1 MWRNACKRFF
11 YFIIIMQISL
21 KRSSLLKL
29 QITTTTTALWWWK
42 MDKSI
47 KIRIKMLPLPL
58 YMKNIRRLVIILA
71 VLLLYIS
78 MYLIH
83 NAYGGTLCIIKSADD
98 NKGTEQG
105 DNIQEASRLLYKVNE
120 SNLFAVSNV
129 QFLCCLIFCN
139 FFSLSLSIID
149 KGWVLF
155 QINN

>member
-1 MWRNACKRFF
+1 
-11 YFIIIMQISL
+11 
-21 KRSSLLKL
+21 
-29 QITTTTTALWWWK
+29 
-42 MDKSI
+42 MDKQY
-47 KIRIKMLPLPL
+47 RVRDMLPLPV

-83 NAYGGTLCIIKSADD
+83 NAYGGTLCIIKSSED

-129 QFLCCLIFCN
+129 QFLCCLPLQLFFFCSLYN
-139 FFSLSLSIID
+139 WQGLDVRFS
-149 KGWVLF
+149 
-155 QINN
+155 